1 MARKYWLMKSEPYAF
16 SFEDLKNCP
25 KKTEHWDGIRNYQAR
40 NFMRDDMQ
48 KGDLVL
54 FYHSNA
60 GSETGVVGL
69 AEIVS
74 KEAYPDH
81 TAWDK
86 KSKYYDEKSTPENP
100 RWLMVDVKY
109 KKGFKNPVT
118 LKELK
123 AQKSL
128 ADMRVVQRGQRL
140 SIQPVEKKHF
150 DRVCKMGGVTA

>member
-1 MARKYWLMKSEPYAF
+1 MARKYWLMKSEPDAF
-16 SFEDLKNCP
+16 SFEDLKNFP

-48 KGDLVL
+48 KGDWVL

-60 GSETGVVGL
+60 GAETGVVGL

-86 KSKYYDEKSTPENP
+86 KEKYYDEKSTQENP

-109 KKGFKNPVT
+109 KKALKTPVT

-128 ADMRVVQRGQRL
+128 ADMKVVQRGQRL

-150 DRVCKMGGVTA
+150 DRVCKMGGVSL